1 MCFILSPFFIL
12 QFATII
18 SQSAM
23 SRTGFALESGGSAQ
37 ERRRVRRAAAAPF
50 LISATEYD
58 GGGGMCLSPR
68 RTRRSRRSILF
79 FLRAL
84 RVLRS
89 ERKSF
94 SCFWRTLAG
103 WGILKNTPDA
113 RPYDIRAVKRF
124 DSPRR
129 LRRTF

>member
-1 MCFILSPFFIL
+1 
-12 QFATII
+12 
-18 SQSAM
+18 M

-37 ERRRVRRAAAAPF
+37 ERRKVRRAAAAPF
-50 LISATEYD
+50 LISATDYD
-58 GGGGMCLSPR
+58 RGEECVCHHGGHGDHGGQF
-68 RTRRSRRSILF
+68 LF

-84 RVLRS
+84 RALRVLRG